1 MAHNGNINALKNCIV
16 GLRESDY
23 SFKSLL
29 FIFIFILWLVNRYY
43 NFLSYW
49 NGLKQLVAGQLMII
63 WYKQIGSHT
72 LCKK

>member
-1 MAHNGNINALKNCIV
+1 MAHNGNINALRNCIV
-16 GLRESDY
+16 GVKRDY
-23 SFKSLL
+23 SFKNLL
-29 FIFIFILWLVNRYY
+29 IFIFIVLWLVNHYY